1 MKRLIT
7 LGAVFLLA
15 AGCGSKSPAAPSAN
29 PTTVRF
35 TAALLPANEVPAIT
49 NAEASGNGLATITF
63 NLTRDAGGAITA
75 ANADFLITM
84 NGFPSTTT
92 VTAAHIHPGVA
103 GQNGSALVSLGL
115 TSGEFV
121 LVNGL
126 LTFTRTGVT
135 SNLDPARAQ
144 DIINNPGSY
153 YFNIHSQVNGGGFAR
168 GQLVKQ

>member
-7 LGAVFLLA
+7 LGAVILLA

-29 PTTVRF
+29 PTQVKF
-35 TAALLPANEVPAIT
+35 TAALLPSNEVPPIT
-49 NAEASGNGLATITF
+49 NAEASGNGLATITL

-92 VTAAHIHPGVA
+92 VNAAHIHPAPA
-103 GQNGSALVSLGL
+103 GQNGSALISLGI
-115 TSGEFV
+115 TPAEFV
-121 LVNGL
+121 LTNGL

-144 DIINNPGSY
+144 DIINNPANY
-153 YFNIHSQVNGGGFAR
+153 YFNIHSSLNSGGFAR

>member
-7 LGAVFLLA
+7 LAAVILLA

-29 PTTVRF
+29 PTQVKF
-35 TAALLPANEVPAIT
+35 TAALLPANEVPPIT
-49 NAEASGNGLATITF
+49 NAEASGNGLATVTL

-75 ANADFLITM
+75 ASADFLITM
-84 NGFPSTTT
+84 NGFPANTT
-92 VTAAHIHPGVA
+92 VTAAHIHPAPV
-103 GQNGSALVSLGL
+103 GQNGSALISLGL

-126 LTFTRTGVT
+126 LTFTRTGIT

-144 DIINNPGSY
+144 DIINNPANY

>member
-7 LGAVFLLA
+7 LGAVILLA
-15 AGCGSKSPAAPSAN
+15 AGCGSKSPAAPSTN
-29 PTTVRF
+29 PTQVKF

-63 NLTRDAGGAITA
+63 NLTRDAAGAITA
-75 ANADFLITM
+75 VNADFLVTM

-115 TSGEFV
+115 TPGEFV
-121 LVNGL
+121 LTNGL
-126 LTFTRTGVT
+126 LTFTRNGVT
-135 SNLDPARAQ
+135 NNLDPAKAQ
-144 DIINNPGSY
+144 EIINNPAGF